1 MYAAVDIGGTK
12 TLVAVFDNDGNI
24 VEQVKFPTPKDYRQF
39 KVELADTVA
48 KLSTKEFQC
57 GAIGIRGNINRA
69 TGLSVQD
76 DVLAW
81 RNVPI
86 RDDCQSIFGCPFVLE
101 NDSKL
106 AGLSEA
112 LRVKDTYRKALY
124 VTVSTGIG
132 SAFIVDGKLDED
144 TQDSEIGK
152 SVYEHEGQ
160 VRQLEDFASGKAIV
174 EKYGKRASEL
184 DDPAAWQEI
193 SHNLAIGLLNATA
206 AFTPEVII
214 LGGGVGS
221 HFHKFEQPLKEAM
234 LDMKPPEIAMPVVQQ
249 AKHPEEAV
257 IYGCYELAR
266 SLDASI
272 ARQA

>member
-12 TLVAVFDNDGNI
+12 TLVAVFDASGAI
-24 VEQVKFPTPKDYRQF
+24 LERIKFPTPPDYDDFKRDLAANVAQLTTKDF
-39 KVELADTVA
+39 IA
-48 KLSTKEFQC
+48 
-57 GAIGIRGNINRA
+57 GAIGIRGNIDRA
-69 TGLSVQD
+69 AGLSLQD

-81 RNVPI
+81 QSVPI
-86 RDDCQSIFGCPFVLE
+86 RDDCQAVFGCNFVLE

-112 LRVKDTYRKALY
+112 IRVKETYRKVLY

-132 SAFIVDGKLDED
+132 SAFIVDGVLDPD

-174 EKYGKRASEL
+174 EKYGKRASDL
-184 DDPAAWQEI
+184 DDPTAWQEI
-193 SHNLAIGLLNATA
+193 SQNLAIGLINATA
-206 AFTPEVII
+206 AYTPDVII

-221 HFHKFEQPLKEAM
+221 HFHKFEQPLKQAM
-234 LDMKPPEIAMPVVQQ
+234 LSIKPAEITMPAVQQ
-249 AKHPEEAV
+249 AQYPEEAV
-257 IYGCYELAR
+257 IYGCFELAR
-266 SLDASI
+266 TA
-272 ARQA
+272 AAPKE